1 MAGGGDCCP
10 PPQETNAPTNI
21 SASTKPSDCA
31 ESLRYRDFL
40 LVGLIVNR
48 KDVFG
53 SNRLTSYKL
62 TSSNASLEETR
73 CRNGK
78 KVEMASSQTQ
88 NIRVQPVQPWAQVA

>member
-1 MAGGGDCCP
+1 MA
-10 PPQETNAPTNI
+10 
-21 SASTKPSDCA
+21 KPSDCA

-62 TSSNASLEETR
+62 TSSNASLEETQ
-73 CRNGK
+73 
-78 KVEMASSQTQ
+78 A
-88 NIRVQPVQPWAQVA
+88 AQIKFERDAELSTVPPQW